1 MRGRRYLSTPDW
13 WILANLT
20 LQTIGVRVEHL
31 IVFFCHSSLGFHDS
45 LFSSWEVATNS
56 SSTRFLFSNFT
67 GSFGVG
73 LSRLLW
79 GKCHVQLLVAVSIK
93 GICGRNKTP
102 WILWVGRNLFFVCS
116 CLILPFQLP
125 KRNKKQTKRGNV
137 VQEQTSPPRKKQQP
151 RCSQRFGFL
160 FFSRSFQGA
169 KHIRVESVAF
179 LDFQWLHVSKLTRDP
194 PPKSKIIIIIYQ
206 TICVYIRPN
215 YIKLYY
221 FTTPCILFHNPLK

>member
-1 MRGRRYLSTPDW
+1 M
-13 WILANLT
+13 
-20 LQTIGVRVEHL
+20 
-31 IVFFCHSSLGFHDS
+31 
-45 LFSSWEVATNS
+45 
-56 SSTRFLFSNFT
+56 
-67 GSFGVG
+67 
-73 LSRLLW
+73 
-79 GKCHVQLLVAVSIK
+79 SIK

-194 PPKSKIIIIIYQ
+194 PPKSKNHYNHISNHMCTYQ
-206 TICVYIRPN
+206 A
-215 YIKLYY
+215 KLYQI
-221 FTTPCILFHNPLK
+221 ILFHNPLK